1 VSGDLERDLEAW
13 RRGELSLDNL
23 VAAHGSDAEA
33 LAALHERLGRTL
45 SAPVD
50 GDAVWA
56 TVERGMAAGNVVQL
70 PGRRRRHKVAVLA
83 IAAALAVGGSAL
95 AAVGSH
101 IGSHPDRPAGVSGLV
116 TDPSGQPEGP
126 SGPASPTPAATPS
139 KDGDGSPTTTDG
151 DSSGED
157 SSADNSGSGSTSSD
171 GSGSDSSGDGS
182 SSPSGSGDT
191 GSSDGSG
198 STGSDGGS
206 SSPSG
211 GDTSPTP
218 SD

>member
-116 TDPSGQPEGP
+116 TDPSAQPEGP
-126 SGPASPTPAATPS
+126 SGSTPSPAASPS
-139 KDGDGSPTTTDG
+139 KDGDGSHTTTDG

-157 SSADNSGSGSTSSD
+157 SSADSGSGSTSSD

-206 SSPSG
+206 PTPSG